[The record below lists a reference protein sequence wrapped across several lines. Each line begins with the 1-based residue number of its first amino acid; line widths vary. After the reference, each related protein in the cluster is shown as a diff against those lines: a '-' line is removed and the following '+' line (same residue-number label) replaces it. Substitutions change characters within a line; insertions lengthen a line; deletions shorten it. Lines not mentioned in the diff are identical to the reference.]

1 MMFWKLAVAVLV
13 AGTLGSLT
21 DWLFMGVLFH
31 ARYDTYPEVW
41 WPEIRAGRDKAGI
54 IWASVLGY
62 LSTAAIVATCAIVH
76 TQSVGLALLVAA
88 LAWLAGPF
96 LVVVVNGMFIK
107 IDSRIT
113 FAHCVGY
120 LARFLLAG
128 LAAGL
133 VLA

>member
-1 MMFWKLAVAVLV
+1 MTWRLVGAVLI

-31 ARYDTYPEVW
+31 AHYNRHPEIW
-41 WPEIRAGRDKAGI
+41 WPEIRAGKDRTGI
-54 IWASVLGY
+54 IWASALGY
-62 LSTAAIVATCAIVH
+62 LSTAAIVGACAITHVH
-76 TQSVGLALLVAA
+76 GVSVALLIAA

-107 IDSRIT
+107 IDSHIT

-133 VLA
+133 ALA